1 MGETCASDTIA
12 ALATPPGRGAVGIV
26 RISGPAVPPI
36 AQALLG
42 ALPAPREAR
51 YCAFRDEQG
60 LAIDRGLALYFPAPH
75 SFTGEEILEL
85 QGHGGPVVMDL
96 LLRRVLA
103 LGARPARPG
112 EFSERAFLNDKL
124 DLVQAE
130 AVADLIDSHT
140 ERAARSAM
148 RALQGD
154 FSRRIHS
161 LVEGLMELRS
171 FVEAALD
178 FPEEEIDFLADEAL
192 SQRLDG
198 LCEHLQL
205 ILDTARQGSLLR
217 EGMRLVITGRPNVGK
232 STLLNRLA
240 GHEAAIVSATPGT
253 TRDVIHREIQL
264 DGMPLRVIDTAGL
277 RESEDPVERE
287 GVRRAWREIEA
298 ADLVLLLADASLGL
312 GEPERTLLS
321 GLPQGVAVLKVWN
334 KIDLGGQA
342 PGEREGMLYI
352 SATNGAGLEALRR
365 HLKSRMGYQDGSEGV
380 YMARRRHLE
389 TLGRA
394 REALGRA
401 RIQLREQRAAELLAE
416 ELRLAQHALGEIT
429 GAFTTEDLLGRI
441 FSSFCIGK

>member
-1 MGETCASDTIA
+1 
-12 ALATPPGRGAVGIV
+12 V

>member
-1 MGETCASDTIA
+1 MAGAADTIA
-12 ALATPPGRGAVGIV
+12 ALATPPGRGAVGIARV
-26 RISGPAVPPI
+26 SGPAVPHI
-36 AQALLG
+36 AEALLG
-42 ALPAPREAR
+42 TLPAPREAR

-154 FSRRIHS
+154 FSHQIHT
-161 LVEGLMELRS
+161 LVEGLIELRG

-192 SQRLDG
+192 FQRLDG
-198 LCEHLQL
+198 LHERLES

-217 EGMRLVITGRPNVGK
+217 EGMRLVITGCPNVGK

-240 GHEAAIVSATPGT
+240 GHEAAIVSAIPGT

-298 ADLVLLLADASLGL
+298 ADLVLLLADATLGL
-312 GEPERTLLS
+312 GEQERTLVS

-334 KIDLGGQA
+334 KIDMTGQA
-342 PGEREGMLYI
+342 PGEREGMFYI
-352 SATNGAGLEALRR
+352 SATSGAGLEALRQR
-365 HLKSRMGYQDGSEGV
+365 LKSRMGYQDGSEGV

-389 TLGRA
+389 ALGQT
-394 REALGRA
+394 REALEHA
-401 RIQLREQRAAELLAE
+401 RIQLREQRAVELLAE
-416 ELRLAQHALGEIT
+416 ELRQAQHALDEIT
-429 GAFTTEDLLGRI
+429 GVFTTDDLLGWI
-441 FSSFCIGK
+441 FSGFCIGK

>member
-1 MGETCASDTIA
+1 MAGAADTIA
-12 ALATPPGRGAVGIV
+12 ALATPPGRGAVGIARV
-26 RISGPAVPPI
+26 SGPAVPHI
-36 AQALLG
+36 AEALLG
-42 ALPAPREAR
+42 TLPAPREAR

-75 SFTGEEILEL
+75 SFTGEQILEL

-154 FSRRIHS
+154 FSHQIHM
-161 LVEGLMELRS
+161 LVEGLIELRG

-198 LCEHLQL
+198 LHGRLQS

-240 GHEAAIVSATPGT
+240 GHEAAIVSAIPGT

-298 ADLVLLLADASLGL
+298 ADLVLLLADATLGL
-312 GEPERTLLS
+312 GEQERTLLS

-334 KIDLGGQA
+334 KIDMSGQA
-342 PGEREGMLYI
+342 AGEREGMFYI
-352 SATNGAGLEALRR
+352 SATSGAGLEALRQC
-365 HLKSRMGYQDGSEGV
+365 LKSRMGYQDGSEGV

-389 TLGRA
+389 ALGRA
-394 REALGRA
+394 REALRHA

-416 ELRLAQHALGEIT
+416 ELRQAQHALGEIT
-429 GAFTTEDLLGRI
+429 GVFTTDDLLGRI
-441 FSSFCIGK
+441 FSGFCIGK